1 MSDRFRTPVAPLLH
15 QGMLSHTTPMLMLG
29 SCFAANIGRRLEREL
44 FDVTVNPLGTLYNPA
59 SIATVVERLAGE
71 AEFAKDEDIA
81 EREGITHCWLCHS
94 SMSDTAPRHEYLE
107 RLNAKARELRGK
119 LAEID
124 TTVLTFG
131 TRNVFALAE
140 SGYIVA
146 NCHKFPAA
154 TFNQRQLSLEECH
167 SYMARTAAALRSINP
182 TMKIILTVSPVRY
195 VGEGLHNSTL
205 SKAILLLAC
214 DWLSRETDNTIY
226 FPSYEIMMDDLR
238 DYRFYAAD
246 MKHPDEVAVDYI
258 YGVFAES
265 FFDNRTRSVAT
276 RAAKLTS
283 RMAHRPIC
291 ASPQSLQS
299 FHEST
304 AAFAR
309 TLSSEFP
316 ELAPRIR
323 ALAHDNIPPTTFNE

>member
-246 MKHPDEVAVDYI
+246 MLHPSPVAVAYI
-258 YGVFAES
+258 YDKFCES
-265 FFDNRTRSVAT
+265 FMTQAT
-276 RAAKLTS
+276 VMKALQAEREARRA
-283 RMAHRPIC
+283 AHRPLHPT
-291 ASPQSLQS
+291 SP
-299 FHEST
+299 T
-304 AAFAR
+304 N
-309 TLSSEFP
+309 P
-316 ELAPRIR
+316 E
-323 ALAHDNIPPTTFNE
+323 